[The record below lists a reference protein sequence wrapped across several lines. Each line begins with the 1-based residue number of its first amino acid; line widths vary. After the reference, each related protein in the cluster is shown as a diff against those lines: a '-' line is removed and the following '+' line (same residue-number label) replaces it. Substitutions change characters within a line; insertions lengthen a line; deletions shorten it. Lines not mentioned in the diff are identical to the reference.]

1 MMEEKKTI
9 TEQSNQ
15 KSLRIDE
22 MSSLEII
29 TLMAEG
35 DKKIYEAIEKTL
47 PTVAKSVDAIVERW
61 QKGGRCFVVGAG
73 TSGRLGVLDSVELI
87 PTFSI
92 EPGRWIGLIAG
103 GYEAMWTPLEEN
115 EDDEKQVV
123 EELQGYLISAN
134 DVIIG
139 VSASGTTPYVLS
151 ALDFGNKIGALTI
164 SISCNEKTPASKFSL
179 FGIEAVVGPEV
190 IRGSTR
196 LKAGTAQ
203 KMILNMISTATM
215 VRLGKVY
222 QNQMVDMQLIN
233 KKLVKRAISTLM
245 DLTNLS
251 EFEAKDLLEQSE
263 YHLKTAI
270 FVALTQGSKEQ
281 AQYYLSQSNGR
292 LKEAIHRFF
301 NTNLK

>member
-1 MMEEKKTI
+1 MEEKKTI